1 MNSTHTYLEFNGKHC
16 VSSHLVVG
24 NIASSHLWDKWVK
37 DAKKKGSVRQKG
49 GNGRPALIEINA
61 IPEKYRNEIINK
73 FGKPEEVSNA
83 LEAHFSIDGAAR
95 MWFDG
100 FKFADGTSLK
110 PEQVN
115 RYTINASVLNALAK
129 LKKARETEHK
139 IKGNTV
145 GNLWPALINEVSAFN
160 NTLKLKFG
168 GLQHDLPKSEKL
180 RIKLGAYIKNGYSI
194 LVDGRNKNQAAKKVT
209 PMMIALWN
217 DIFSGQRHKPT
228 YLEVAFKYNQFLN
241 GVIDILNTST
251 GEIYDPK
258 HEDFRPIDES
268 TVYNYISDWTSRIAT
283 HAKRSGDRQV
293 FKGKYEPY
301 HKLTQPKWAGS
312 IISID
317 DRQPP
322 FAYDAGKRMWFYNA
336 IDLGSEAFTCWV
348 YGETKEGIITEFYRQ
363 LVRNYAEWGLNMPY
377 EIECESSL
385 NSSFKETFLMPGAMF
400 SEVRIEANNARGKR
414 IEAYYR
420 TLRYSY
426 EKQREGWLA
435 RPKVLSESN
444 LAGPGVVPFKSKEA
458 IVDGCLIDIETW
470 NNTLHSNQE
479 LHPGLT
485 RWEVF
490 MEKQHPELKPTNW
503 RGILPHLGYS
513 TKSSMKA
520 GRITLQGMHRVVGI
534 NGEVALG
541 ENLINIMSRIEGEE
555 VTLYWLDDNEGNVLK
570 AHVYDNAG
578 AFVCELL
585 DDLSYSRSKLESGA
599 SDVDKRALMSAYTAT
614 VQGYVSRNVKQLS
627 DVVIIE
633 KQMETVKKFTIKR
646 LGTDRATSSAIK
658 INENF
663 EAESLPALPQ
673 EEDFNDDLNSI
684 ETGFKVNTKSRF

>member
-1 MNSTHTYLEFNGKHC
+1 M
-16 VSSHLVVG
+16 
-24 NIASSHLWDKWVK
+24 
-37 DAKKKGSVRQKG
+37 
-49 GNGRPALIEINA
+49 
-61 IPEKYRNEIINK
+61 
-73 FGKPEEVSNA
+73 
-83 LEAHFSIDGAAR
+83 
-95 MWFDG
+95 
-100 FKFADGTSLK
+100 
-110 PEQVN
+110 
-115 RYTINASVLNALAK
+115 NASVLNALAK
-129 LKKARETEHK
+129 LKKSRETERK
-139 IKGNTV
+139 RLNNPMGD
-145 GNLWPALINEVSAFN
+145 LWTTLIDEVCSFN
-160 NTLKLKFG
+160 NILKQKYG

-180 RIKLGAYIKNGYSI
+180 RIKLGTYLKNGYNTLI
-194 LVDGRNKNQAAKKVT
+194 DGRNKNQAAQKVT
-209 PMMIALWN
+209 PLMIQLWN

-228 YLEVAFKYNQFLN
+228 YLEVAFKYQQFLN
-241 GVIDILNTST
+241 GTIEILNTTT
-251 GEIYDPK
+251 GELYNPK
-258 HEDFRPIDES
+258 DKDFKAIDES

-301 HKLTQPKWAGS
+301 HKLTQPKYAGS

-348 YGETKEGIITEFYRQ
+348 YGESKEGIIIEFYRQ

-385 NSSFKETFLMPGAMF
+385 NSSFKDTFLMPGAMF

-420 TLRYSY
+420 ALRYNY

-444 LAGPGVVPFKSKEA
+444 LAGPGVVPYKSKEA
-458 IVDGCLIDIETW
+458 IIDGCLIDIETW

-503 RGILPHLGYS
+503 RGILPYLGFT

-534 NGEVALG
+534 DGKVALG
-541 ENLINIMSRIEGEE
+541 EKLINIMSQIEGED
-555 VTLYWLDDNEGNVLK
+555 VIVYWLDDNEGNVFK
-570 AHVYDNAG
+570 AHVYDNSG
-578 AFVCELL
+578 RFICELL
-585 DDLSYSRSKLESGA
+585 DDLSYSRSKLERGLN
-599 SDVDKRALMSAYTAT
+599 DEDNRNLMSSYTAT
-614 VQGYVSRNVKQLS
+614 VQGFVNRNVKQLS
-627 DVVIIE
+627 DIVIIE
-633 KQMETVKKFTIKR
+633 KPVQVEKKFTIKR
-646 LGTDRATSSAIK
+646 LGSERASTPLK
-658 INENF
+658 INEDF
-663 EAESLPALPQ
+663 ETEVMPEISV
-673 EEDFNDDLNSI
+673 EDDFNSDLNI
-684 ETGFKVNTKSRF
+684 VETGFNTNTKSRF

>member
-1 MNSTHTYLEFNGKHC
+1 MTGANTYFTLSGKHC
-16 VSSHLVVG
+16 ISRDFVVR
-24 NIASSHLWDKWVK
+24 NIASEHLWDKWVK
-37 DAKKKGSVRQKG
+37 EANKGNFVRQRG
-49 GNGRPALIEINA
+49 GNGRLAGLELNA
-61 IPEKYRNEIINK
+61 IPEKYKVKIVDIL
-73 FGKPEEVSNA
+73 GKPEVVANPIED
-83 LEAHFSIDGAAR
+83 HFSIDGAAR

-139 IKGNTV
+139 IKGNPI
-145 GNLWPALINEVSAFN
+145 GNLWPALINEVSSFN

-180 RIKLGAYIKNGYSI
+180 RIKLGTYIKNGYST

-241 GVIDILNTST
+241 GVIEILNTDT
-251 GEIYDPK
+251 GEVYDAK

-268 TVYNYISDWTSRIAT
+268 TVYNYISAWTSRIAT

-301 HKLTQPKWAGS
+301 HKLTQPKYAGS

-363 LVRNYAEWGLNMPY
+363 LVRNYAEWNLNMPY

-420 TLRYSY
+420 ALRYSY

-490 MEKQHPELKPTNW
+490 MEKQHPELQPTNW

-520 GRITLQGMHRVVGI
+520 GRITLQGMHRVVGV

-541 ENLINIMSRIEGEE
+541 EKLINIMSQIEGED

-599 SDVDKRALMSAYTAT
+599 SDVDKRAIMSAYTAT

-633 KQMETVKKFTIKR
+633 KQVETVKKFTIKR
-646 LGTDRATSSAIK
+646 LGSDRATASAIK
-658 INENF
+658 MNEDF
-663 EAESLPALPQ
+663 EAERLPELPN
-673 EEDFNDDLNSI
+673 EDFNDDLNSI
-684 ETGFKVNTKSRF
+684 ETGFNVNTKSRF